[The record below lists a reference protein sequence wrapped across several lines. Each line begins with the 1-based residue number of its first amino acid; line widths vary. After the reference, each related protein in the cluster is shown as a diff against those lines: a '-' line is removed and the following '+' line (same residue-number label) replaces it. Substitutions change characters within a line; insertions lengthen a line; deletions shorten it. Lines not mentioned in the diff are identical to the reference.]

1 MRLVHFSDS
10 HLGFAESSKID
21 LSTGINSREQDVYSA
36 FNSVISQ
43 TIKLKPDFVIH
54 AGDLFHSPRP
64 SNRAIVTGFLGIQK
78 LSQAGIPT
86 ILVAGNHSVPRVAA
100 TGSIFQ
106 LLQAISH
113 VKVACDSRCEVFDLG
128 EVAVHCIPHIPSEEA
143 LRDAMDKVEPI
154 SGKRFNVLVMHGAIR
169 DTGED
174 YSLGEFNE
182 VGVSKVALSQF
193 ANFDYV
199 ALGHYHKHLR
209 VDANA
214 WYSGSTER
222 FHLKEANYK
231 KGFVEFNL
239 ESRHV
244 TFHPISTREIL
255 ALPAI
260 PCKGKSSAEILRRIE
275 RAFADS
281 STPSDKIVVIRLE
294 QIDPTTWIEAHS
306 QRKILERDCA
316 ADAFEVRWERTLAE
330 SPGGKSRSATIG
342 SLAMEFAAFMR
353 TAKTEGLNRERLRK
367 LGERLISDALE
378 AEVTE

>member
-1 MRLVHFSDS
+1 MRLIHFSDS
-10 HLGFAESSKID
+10 HLGFAESSKVD
-21 LSTGINSREQDVYSA
+21 SSTGINSREQDVYSA
-36 FNSVISQ
+36 FNGVISQ
-43 TIKLKPDFVIH
+43 SIKLRPDFVIH

-64 SNRAIVTGFLGIQK
+64 SNRAIVTGFLGVQQ

-106 LLQAISH
+106 LLQALPH
-113 VKVACDSRCEVFDLG
+113 VQVACNARYEVFDLG

-143 LRDAMDKVEPI
+143 LRDAMEKVEPV

-169 DTGED
+169 GTGED

-182 VGVSKVALSQF
+182 VGIYKGTLSRF
-193 ANFDYV
+193 GKFDYI

-239 ESRHV
+239 AARKV
-244 TFHPISTREIL
+244 NFHSISTREIL
-255 ALPAI
+255 ALPTI
-260 PCKGKSSAEILRRIE
+260 PCKGKGSSEILSCIE
-275 RAFADS
+275 RAFATS
-281 STPSDKIVVIRLE
+281 PPSRDKIVVIRLE
-294 QIDPTTWIEAHS
+294 QIDPTTWIEVHS
-306 QRKILERDCA
+306 QRRIAERDCA
-316 ADAFEVRWERTLAE
+316 ADAFEVRWERSLSE
-330 SPGGKSRSATIG
+330 SSTGKSRSATIG
-342 SLAMEFAAFMR
+342 SLAMEFAAFIR
-353 TAKTEGLNRERLRK
+353 TAKTEGLNRERLKR